1 MTVPAFV
8 QRLINDPII
17 GDPAFWRISNP
28 AARAANEGGID
39 IPAPGGTP
47 VYALAAGTLE
57 SNHLFWHNPPDVA
70 NPHGGAPGYGVLTE
84 RVNIPGFGL
93 NDLYYQHIDLNPA
106 IPTCMGG
113 DCNNIQIAKG
123 ELIGWTRGDV
133 GELEMGVNANWGP
146 VWGPDTHPGPWVDP
160 ETRIRSLVAADPSFN
175 WGTETQGGGPTS
187 TSNCS
192 CNPLDFVRCQIALL
206 TGNIDPKDQ
215 TCACCYGKVVT
226 NPQFQNFANSPGI
239 SYVAGV
245 SDFMGQLQSP
255 GMWIRIGAVM
265 FGLLIIAIAIW
276 KMI

>member
-1 MTVPAFV
+1 MSVS
-8 QRLINDPII
+8 
-17 GDPAFWRISNP
+17 WRWELM
-28 AARAANEGGID
+28 R
-39 IPAPGGTP
+39 T
-47 VYALAAGTLE
+47 
-57 SNHLFWHNPPDVA
+57 
-70 NPHGGAPGYGVLTE
+70 GVLYGA
-84 RVNIPGFGL
+84 R
-93 NDLYYQHIDLNPA
+93 
-106 IPTCMGG
+106 
-113 DCNNIQIAKG
+113 
-123 ELIGWTRGDV
+123 
-133 GELEMGVNANWGP
+133 
-146 VWGPDTHPGPWVDP
+146 
-160 ETRIRSLVAADPSFN
+160 TRIPDLGLTRRPEYAHWLQQTHLLTGAQKLK
-175 WGTETQGGGPTS
+175 EGPTS